1 MRKQYSFRPAD
12 EGLDAWDVDRL
23 IEAGSGLPVK
33 DVAVESIAELD
44 TDYWFCFGPVP
55 TVRRIIEQVRLIQEV
70 DCSDPIILGAD
81 GRVMDGMHRI
91 ARAILEGRSTVKA
104 VQFKIEPEPD
114 YRNCSPGDLPYQ

>member
-1 MRKQYSFRPAD
+1 
-12 EGLDAWDVDRL
+12 V
-23 IEAGSGLPVK
+23 
-33 DVAVESIAELD
+33 D
-44 TDYWFCFGPVP
+44 TDYWFAFGPVP
-55 TVRRIIEQVRLIQEV
+55 TVRRVIEQVRLIRDV
-70 DCSDPIILGAD
+70 DCSYPIILGAD

>member
-1 MRKQYSFRPAD
+1 
-12 EGLDAWDVDRL
+12 
-23 IEAGSGLPVK
+23 VK
-33 DVAVESIAELD
+33 DVAVESIAQLD